1 MLPKVSG
8 SIVLFKSNFKQL
20 LDTVNSFQNSWP
32 EGELYLV
39 DNSPRDLLRDHFEG
53 KSRIHYIFNNRN
65 LGFGTAHNIAIRL
78 SQQNGCT
85 YHLVLNPDVSFGDEV
100 IPKVVSLMEEHPNVG
115 LVMPKVLYPDGRIQH
130 LAKLLPSPGI
140 LFFRRFFTSWR
151 RLLDR
156 NNHIYEL
163 KFSGYNRTMDVPY
176 LSGCFMMLRN
186 DCLMKI
192 GLFDEDIFLYTE
204 DIDLT
209 RRIHAQFRTVF
220 YPEVS
225 IYHVH
230 ERGSYK
236 KLIPFL
242 LHVRSA
248 VTYFNKWGWFND
260 PEREHINRL
269 TLLRLTE

>member
-1 MLPKVSG
+1 MPPKVSA
-8 SIVLFKSNFKQL
+8 SIVLFKSSLKQL
-20 LDTVNSFQNSWP
+20 LDAVNSFQNSWP

-39 DNSPRDLLRDHFEG
+39 DNSPRDILRQNFEG
-53 KSRIHYIFNNRN
+53 KPRIHYIFNNRN

-78 SQQNGCT
+78 SQRNGSI
-85 YHLVLNPDVSFGDEV
+85 YHLVLNPDVSFGNEV
-100 IPKVVSLMEEHPNVG
+100 IPKIITLMEGQHNVG

-140 LFFRRFFTSWR
+140 LFFRRLFAFWR
-151 RLLDR
+151 RLLDH

-163 KFSGYNRTMDVPY
+163 KFSGYDRMMNVPC

-186 DCLMKI
+186 DCLKKI

-209 RRIHAQFRTVF
+209 RRIHTHFRTVF
-220 YPEVS
+220 YPDVS
-225 IYHVH
+225 IFHVH
-230 ERGSYK
+230 ERGSYR
-236 KLIPFL
+236 KLVPFL
-242 LHVRSA
+242 LHVWSA

-260 PEREHINRL
+260 PERDQINRV
-269 TLLRLTE
+269 TLLRLAE